1 MPIAKAL
8 FAKALSAKALC
19 ARAVLVALAALL
31 VPALLGPALIGPA
44 QAAPAAPVT
53 PEAHGLCVAA
63 TRQAEIDN
71 RLPPHLLAAI
81 SLAETGRWSSPHK
94 ASFSWPWTV
103 MAEGVGRY
111 LPSKAAAIAEVRR
124 LQARGITNID
134 VGCMQINLY
143 YHGDAF
149 RDLEHAFDPGAN
161 AEYAAAFLADLNETT
176 QSWPKAVAYYHS
188 RDEERG
194 PYYQKKVYDLWYGQ
208 REHLVASA
216 AGLPIVH
223 SAVARRHMEDRQE
236 MLKERARQTELQ
248 RVRAAA
254 RAANVAFLQRQADL
268 TEARMMSEFEAR
280 KAKALAA
287 FRERKAKREAQQ
299 QGG

>member
-1 MPIAKAL
+1 MPIARTLPVL
-8 FAKALSAKALC
+8 F
-19 ARAVLVALAALL
+19 ALAALAL
-31 VPALLGPALIGPA
+31 PALTGVAK
-44 QAAPAAPVT
+44 AAPAAPVT

-71 RLPPHLLAAI
+71 HLPPHLLAAI
-81 SLAETGRWSSPHK
+81 SLAETGRWSSDYK

-103 MAEGVGRY
+103 MAEGIGRY
-111 LPSKAAAIAEVRR
+111 LPSKAAAIAEVKR
-124 LQARGITNID
+124 LKARGITNID

-149 RDLEHAFDPGAN
+149 RNLEHAFDPEAN
-161 AEYAAAFLADLNETT
+161 AEYAAAFLADLNESAR
-176 QSWPKAVAYYHS
+176 SWPKAVANYHS
-188 RDEERG
+188 RDKDRG
-194 PYYQKKVYDLWYGQ
+194 AGYQKKVYDLWYGQ

-223 SAVARRHMEDRQE
+223 SAIAQQRQAE
-236 MLKERARQTELQ
+236 REAMLKERERQAELQ

-254 RAANVAFLQRQADL
+254 RAANVAFLQRQAAL
-268 TEARMMSEFEAR
+268 TEARMTSEFEAR
-280 KAKALAA
+280 KAQALAA
-287 FRERKAKREAQQ
+287 FRERKAQREAAR

>member
-1 MPIAKAL
+1 MP
-8 FAKALSAKALC
+8 FAKALPTLF
-19 ARAVLVALAALL
+19 ALAALV
-31 VPALLGPALIGPA
+31 VPVFAGTA

-71 RLPPHLLAAI
+71 QLPPHLLAAI
-81 SLAETGRWSSPHK
+81 SLAETGRWSPNHK

-149 RDLEHAFDPGAN
+149 RDLEHAFDPAAN

-176 QSWPKAVAYYHS
+176 RSWPKAVAYYHS

-216 AGLPIVH
+216 TGLPLIH
-223 SAVARRHMEDRQE
+223 SAVAQQRAAEREAMAMERERQV
-236 MLKERARQTELQ
+236 ELQ

-254 RAANVAFLQRQADL
+254 RAANVAFLQRQAAL

-287 FRERKAKREAQQ
+287 FRERKARREAAQ

>member
-1 MPIAKAL
+1 MPIARSLLVL
-8 FAKALSAKALC
+8 F
-19 ARAVLVALAALL
+19 ALAALM
-31 VPALLGPALIGPA
+31 VPALSGPAR
-44 QAAPAAPVT
+44 AAPHAPVT

-71 RLPPHLLAAI
+71 HLPPHLLAAI
-81 SLAETGRWSSPHK
+81 SLAETGRWSSEYR

-103 MAEGVGRY
+103 MAEGIGRY
-111 LPSKAAAIAEVRR
+111 LPSKAAAIAEVKK

-149 RDLEHAFDPGAN
+149 RDLEHAFDPMAN
-161 AEYAAAFLADLNETT
+161 AEYAAAFLADLNQTT
-176 QSWPKAVAYYHS
+176 RSWTKAVAYYHS

-216 AGLPIVH
+216 AGMPLIR
-223 SAVARRHMEDRQE
+223 SAVAQQRQAE
-236 MLKERARQTELQ
+236 REALAKERERQVELQ

-254 RAANVAFLQRQADL
+254 RAANVAFLQRQAAL

-287 FRERKAKREAQQ
+287 FRERKAKREATQ

>member
-1 MPIAKAL
+1 MPIARTLPVL
-8 FAKALSAKALC
+8 F
-19 ARAVLVALAALL
+19 ALAALA
-31 VPALLGPALIGPA
+31 VPALTGVAK
-44 QAAPAAPVT
+44 AAPAAPVT

-71 RLPPHLLAAI
+71 HLPPHLLAAI
-81 SLAETGRWSSPHK
+81 SLAETGRWSSDYK

-103 MAEGVGRY
+103 MAEGIGRY

-149 RDLEHAFDPGAN
+149 RNLEHAFDPEAN
-161 AEYAAAFLADLNETT
+161 AEYAAAFLADLNESAR
-176 QSWPKAVAYYHS
+176 SWPKAVAYYHS
-188 RDEERG
+188 RDEDRG
-194 PYYQKKVYDLWYGQ
+194 AGYQKKVYDLWYGQ

-223 SAVARRHMEDRQE
+223 SAIAQQRQAE
-236 MLKERARQTELQ
+236 REAMLKEREKQAELQ

-254 RAANVAFLQRQADL
+254 RAANVAFLQRQAAL
-268 TEARMMSEFEAR
+268 TEARMESEFEAR
-280 KAKALAA
+280 KAQALAA
-287 FRERKAKREAQQ
+287 FRERKAKREAAR

>member
-1 MPIAKAL
+1 MP
-8 FAKALSAKALC
+8 FAHVLSALTLLATLL
-19 ARAVLVALAALL
+19 AVSL
-31 VPALLGPALIGPA
+31 PAPTR
-44 QAAPAAPVT
+44 AAPAAPAT
-53 PEAHGLCVAA
+53 PEAHGVCVAA

-71 RLPPHLLAAI
+71 HLPPYLLSAI
-81 SLAETGRWSSPHK
+81 SLAETGRWSSDYK

-103 MAEGVGRY
+103 MAEGIGRY
-111 LPSKAAAIAEVRR
+111 LPTKRAAIAEVRR

-149 RDLEHAFDPGAN
+149 RDLEHAFDPEAN
-161 AEYAAAFLADLNETT
+161 AEYAAAFLADLNDSAR
-176 QSWPKAVAYYHS
+176 SWPTAVAQYHS
-188 RDEERG
+188 RDKDRG
-194 PYYQKKVYDLWYGQ
+194 AGYQKKVYDLWYGQ

-216 AGLPIVH
+216 AGRQVVRTE
-223 SAVARRHMEDRQE
+223 VARKRQE
-236 MLKERARQTELQ
+236 EREELLKERARQAELQ

-254 RAANVAFLQRQADL
+254 RAANVAFLQRQAAL

-280 KAKALAA
+280 KAEALAA
-287 FRERKAKREAQQ
+287 FRERKAKREAQR

>member
-1 MPIAKAL
+1 MP
-8 FAKALSAKALC
+8 FAKSLP
-19 ARAVLVALAALL
+19 VLTALAALL
-31 VPALLGPALIGPA
+31 VATLGEPA

-63 TRQAEIDN
+63 TRQAEIDYH
-71 RLPPHLLAAI
+71 LPPHLLAAI
-81 SLAETGRWSSPHK
+81 SLAETGRWSGTHK

-103 MAEGVGRY
+103 MAEGIGRY
-111 LPSKAAAIAEVRR
+111 LPSKAAAIAEVSR

-149 RDLEHAFDPGAN
+149 RDLEHAFDPSAN
-161 AEYAAAFLADLNETT
+161 AEYAAAFLADLNESTRA
-176 QSWPKAVAYYHS
+176 WPKAVAYYHS

-216 AGLPIVH
+216 AGRPIVH
-223 SAVARRHMEDRQE
+223 SAVARRQMADREE
-236 MLKERARQTELQ
+236 MLKERAKQQELQ
-248 RVRAAA
+248 RVRTAA
-254 RAANVAFLQRQADL
+254 RAANVAFLQRQAAL
-268 TEARMMSEFEAR
+268 TEARMMSQFEAR
-280 KAKALAA
+280 KAAALAA
-287 FRERKAKREAQQ
+287 FRERKAKREAAQ